1 MEDYSTDLVIDI
13 KQFVA
18 YIMRKWFVIILFM
31 IAFGGLLAL
40 YGKGRVGNETVVADY
55 ETEGKIESY
64 AAEITKRENQIK
76 NIDEKISRINDS
88 VDDYTKKLEE
98 LSGRQEPEIQE
109 AVIAVCT
116 KIDSLNMD
124 LSGLDLQKKNVEVEI
139 NNYNSMIERVKGQ
152 FEDLRGMSYEEYL
165 DKKGKPESMSSS
177 PVKKAVKYGI
187 VGIIVGAFLAIV
199 LICIRY
205 FTDGKLKD
213 VDRFKYGYNVS
224 VIRMVYPYCGKKRG
238 FYNRVIDKLEGYR
251 NPKATLEEEYEI
263 VAGRLS
269 LLAGDGEE
277 LIITGTVG
285 GNELESA
292 ADNIKK
298 AAASKEY
305 KLVKIENPAE
315 NAVDADMLKN
325 KKVILVEK
333 RGSIPVKQIEELISL
348 LRLASCEIVGVVLI

>member
-40 YGKGRVGNETVVADY
+40 YGKGRVGNDTVVADY

-64 AAEITKRENQIK
+64 TAEITKRENQIK
-76 NIDEKISRINDS
+76 NIDEKINRINDS
-88 VDDYTKKLEE
+88 VNEYEKKLEE
-98 LSGRQEPEIQE
+98 LNGRQEPEIQE

-116 KIDSLNMD
+116 KIDSLIMD
-124 LSGLDLQKKNVEVEI
+124 LSGLKLQKKNVQVEI
-139 NNYNSMIERVKGQ
+139 NNYNGMIDRVKGQ
-152 FEDLRGMSYEEYL
+152 FADLRGMSYEEYL
-165 DKKGKPESMSSS
+165 IKKGKPADTSAS
-177 PVKKAVKYGI
+177 PVKNAVKYGI
-187 VGIIVGAFLAIV
+187 IGIVAGAFLAIV

-205 FTDGKLKD
+205 FTNGMLKD

-224 VIRMVYPYCGKKRG
+224 VIRMIYPYCGKKRSP
-238 FYNRVIDKLEGYR
+238 YNRIIDKLEGYR
-251 NPKATLEEEYEI
+251 SPKATLEEEYEI

-269 LLAGDGEE
+269 LLAGAGEE

-285 GNELESA
+285 GNELEAA

-298 AAASKEY
+298 AAESMNY
-305 KLVKIENPAE
+305 KLAKIDNPAE
-315 NAVDADMLKN
+315 NAVNADILKN

-333 RGSIPVKQIEELISL
+333 RSSVSVKQIEELISL
-348 LRLASCEIVGVVLI
+348 LRLASCEIVGAVLV